1 MAFQYT
7 NAKGKTYHLHQRD
20 ARGNTGTK
28 LYFFAGAPG
37 EGTVDEVPEGYEV
50 SETSRGLP
58 VLKKTGGSTSNRG
71 NSGADTTTASSNSGS
86 GGKGGRKKSG

>member
-1 MAFQYT
+1 MAYQYT

-28 LYFFAGAPG
+28 LYFFAGEPG

-71 NSGADTTTASSNSGS
+71 NSGADTTAS
-86 GGKGGRKKSG
+86 GGGSRSRSRKGS